1 MRCGSS
7 AQRRN
12 SGKTRSSSAAI
23 ARLMASLTATLTV
36 GGLLSGGALGALP
49 RPDRSFFHERAEQR
63 AARFV
68 VVDHAF
74 RVPLHADVERMAVA
88 RLDGL
93 DDPVTGTRH
102 RGQIVR

>member
-36 GGLLSGGALGALP
+36 GGLLSGWALGALP
-49 RPDRSFFHERAEQR
+49 RPHCRFFHERAKQC

-74 RVPLHADVERMAVA
+74 RVPLHADVERMAIA

-93 DDPVTGTRH
+93 DHPVAGTRH
-102 RGQIVR
+102 RGEVV